1 MPTLHHLALRTRE
14 LRRLEQFYIGVM
26 SAEVVRRDQ
35 VRGSVWLAVGDV
47 VLMLERAS
55 AEEPTVAVGS
65 LDLLAFA
72 ADEQAG
78 GLAAWRARLQQAQ
91 IAVEHATEH
100 TLYFRD
106 PDGRRVGVS
115 TFRWP
120 WLEGLDQS

>member
-14 LRRLEQFYIGVM
+14 LGRLEEFYVGVVG
-26 SAEVVRRDQ
+26 AEVVRRDE
-35 VRGSVWLAVGDV
+35 VRGSVWLAVDDV

-55 AEEPTVAVGS
+55 AEEPAVPAGS

-72 ADEQAG
+72 AE
-78 GLAAWRARLQQAQ
+78 GLAAWRARLEQARTS
-91 IAVEHATEH
+91 VEHATEH

-120 WLEGLDQS
+120 WLEGPER